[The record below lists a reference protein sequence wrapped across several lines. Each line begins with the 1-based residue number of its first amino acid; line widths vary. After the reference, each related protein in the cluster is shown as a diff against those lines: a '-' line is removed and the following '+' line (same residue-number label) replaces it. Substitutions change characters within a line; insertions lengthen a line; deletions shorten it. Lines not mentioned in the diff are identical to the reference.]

1 LDKDFYQKVDIHIH
15 VPEGAIPKD
24 GPSAGITM
32 ATSLVS
38 ALLKI
43 PVHNDLAMTGEIT
56 LRGTVLPIGGLK
68 EKVLAAHRAGIKKVL
83 IPAENE
89 KDIEEIPATVLKT
102 VELELVS
109 HVDEVLKKA
118 LVLSNPESLFRN
130 IPLDITAKEDGAPF
144 SEKSDDANATEI
156 LPQ

>member
-1 LDKDFYQKVDIHIH
+1 
-15 VPEGAIPKD
+15 
-24 GPSAGITM
+24 M

-38 ALLKI
+38 ALTKI
-43 PVHNDLAMTGEIT
+43 PVRNDLAMTGEIT

-68 EKVLAAHRAGIKKVL
+68 EKVLAAHRAGIKKIL

-89 KDIEEIPATVLKT
+89 KDIEEIPASVLKN

-118 LVLSNPESLFRN
+118 LVLDDPESLFSHT
-130 IPLDITAKEDGAPF
+130 PVELQPKEETSPYADKVEEEVPA
-144 SEKSDDANATEI
+144 SEI